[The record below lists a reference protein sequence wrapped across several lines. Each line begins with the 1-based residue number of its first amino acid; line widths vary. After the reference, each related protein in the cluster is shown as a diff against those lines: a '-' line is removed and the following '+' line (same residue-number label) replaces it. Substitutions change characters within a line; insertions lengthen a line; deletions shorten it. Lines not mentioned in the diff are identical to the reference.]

1 MSVIEEALRKNSAQ
15 RTGLRGN
22 SSFLSGSRLSR
33 PAPGAAAIAE
43 TSARLFRP
51 AATDPEAMERNH
63 ILLGVSD
70 MAVARAYK
78 ILRTRVLHRL
88 HANNWHSIGITGT
101 AAGEGK
107 SLTAVNLA
115 LALAQD
121 VNTWVFLVDLDL
133 QRSQVASYL
142 GMSIDYG
149 ITDYLTGQAE
159 LDQIIYDIGVKRL
172 AVVPNA
178 RQVEQSSEFLSS
190 PRMAELVD
198 SLTAET
204 PQRIIVFDMPPLLV
218 SDDVLAFGGQADSH
232 LLVVSQGHTARRTL
246 LNAKET
252 LAEMNV
258 IGVVLNRSTERNDSP
273 YY

>member
-15 RTGLRGN
+15 RTGVRGS

-204 PQRIIVFDMPPLLV
+204 PPLLV

>member
-1 MSVIEEALRKNSAQ
+1 MSVIEEALRKNSQQ
-15 RTGLRGN
+15 RTGLRSGSN
-22 SSFLSGSRLSR
+22 FLTGSRLSR
-33 PAPGAAAIAE
+33 HGTGAAAPEA
-43 TSARLFRP
+43 SARLFRP

-63 ILLGVSD
+63 VLLGVSD

-78 ILRTRVLHRL
+78 ILRTRILHRL
-88 HANNWHSIGITGT
+88 NANNWRSIGITGT

-142 GMSIDYG
+142 GMSVDYG

-198 SLTAET
+198 SLAAEA

-218 SDDVLAFGGQADSH
+218 SDDVLAFGARADSH